1 MTAALD
7 RPDMEGTWMN
17 IGGPERLKP
26 TQVTETLSKVFGRE
40 IRYDPC
46 SPEEFGDLLVDA
58 LGDSMVPEA
67 RAEFS
72 AGIAAFYHFN
82 NDSPTRPFQVNF
94 ENQQERLPEVDFETM
109 EEWAARQDWWDEAHR
124 PSAG

>member
-17 IGGPERLKP
+17 IGGPQRFKP
-26 TQVTETLSKVFGRE
+26 VDTVAALSRIFGKE
-40 IRYDPC
+40 IKYDPC
-46 SPEEFGDLLVDA
+46 TPEEFGELLVDA

-67 RAEFS
+67 RKEFA
-72 AGIAAFYHFN
+72 AGIAAFYHHN
-82 NDSPTRPFQVNF
+82 NDSPTRPFCVNF
-94 ENQQERLPEVDFETM
+94 DYVQERLPEVEFETM
-109 EEWAARQDWWDEAHR
+109 DEWGVRQDWSDEAHR